1 MVIFSSLT
9 EFVFIN
15 VILNLFCAI
24 IAFAVSIFS
33 YRALKITHEK
43 NFLYFAL
50 GFFLL
55 AVGIIA
61 GSIGNIAYYL
71 SIDQCFFSNTCSLWQ
86 KLFYAFNLAF
96 VALTLYAYNL
106 FVFVYSKIRSRVLMF
121 LAFIETSVIAIF
133 LFKTFWFHLV
143 AAVILLFLI
152 FLSGKTYFKKRNS
165 NSLLVFIAFT
175 LLFLSHIS
183 FMFIA
188 QIFSYL
194 GHASLVLGFLFFF
207 VMLLRIKY
215 IKRKIRKK

>member
-43 NFLYFAL
+43 NFLYFTL

-55 AVGIIA
+55 AIGIIA

-71 SIDQCFFSNTCSLWQ
+71 SIDLCFFSNTCSLWQ

-121 LAFIETSVIAIF
+121 LVFIETSVIAIF
-133 LFKTFWFHLV
+133 LFKIFWFHLV

-165 NSLLVFIAFT
+165 NSSLIFIAFI
-175 LLFLSHIS
+175 LLCLSHVF

-194 GHASLVLGFLFFF
+194 GHVSLVLGFLFFF

-215 IKRKIRKK
+215 IKRKIRRK